1 MRHSSPAFWVGTAK
15 SGVPLLRHQ
24 GECYGATTILA
35 RRSEAVRYRG
45 SGGMLKVRSTSFQ
58 RRVIDERHRAVA
70 STIAPSRHSLV
81 ARSELLRLARQVFA
95 AMRNPTAPACLL
107 HGTRAPLILIDAPSS
122 SCLPRSTDRLD
133 RLGERHHGKPIAI
146 EVKFATAFDAQRRR
160 LISGLGR
167 GYRPRRNERASG
179 LSSGRG
185 RERRE

>member
-1 MRHSSPAFWVGTAK
+1 LRHSSPAFWVGTAK

-45 SGGMLKVRSTSFQ
+45 SGGMLKVRSTSLQ

-107 HGTRAPLILIDAPSS
+107 PGTRAPLILIDVLFSS
-122 SCLPRSTDRLD
+122 YLP
-133 RLGERHHGKPIAI
+133 
-146 EVKFATAFDAQRRR
+146 
-160 LISGLGR
+160 
-167 GYRPRRNERASG
+167 
-179 LSSGRG
+179 LSMTPQPRG
-185 RERRE
+185 RMNSFGGEVFK

>member
-1 MRHSSPAFWVGTAK
+1 MTLASFVAGLLGRNGK

-45 SGGMLKVRSTSFQ
+45 SGGMLKVRSTSLQ

-70 STIAPSRHSLV
+70 STIALSRHSLV

-107 HGTRAPLILIDAPSS
+107 HGTRVPLILIDVLFSS
-122 SCLPRSTDRLD
+122 YLP
-133 RLGERHHGKPIAI
+133 
-146 EVKFATAFDAQRRR
+146 
-160 LISGLGR
+160 
-167 GYRPRRNERASG
+167 
-179 LSSGRG
+179 LSMTPQPRG
-185 RERRE
+185 RMNSFVGEVFK